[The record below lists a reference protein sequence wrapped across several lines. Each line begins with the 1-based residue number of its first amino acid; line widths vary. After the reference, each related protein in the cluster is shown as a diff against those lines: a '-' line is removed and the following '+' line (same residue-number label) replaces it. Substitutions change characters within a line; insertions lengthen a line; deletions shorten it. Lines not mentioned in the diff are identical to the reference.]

1 MKADL
6 QKKED
11 ELIINR
17 RNIKATR
24 LFEMEQEMNVYKEE
38 LTRLRFMLDQ
48 NFSSQNQKRLAHHSS
63 LMNTGEKTP
72 MTQGKITASAS
83 YGEKRNAE
91 VIVYS
96 QNNS

>member
-24 LFEMEQEMNVYKEE
+24 MFEMEQEMNIYKEE
-38 LTRLRFMLDQ
+38 LIRLRFMLD
-48 NFSSQNQKRLAHHSS
+48 
-63 LMNTGEKTP
+63 
-72 MTQGKITASAS
+72 
-83 YGEKRNAE
+83 
-91 VIVYS
+91 
-96 QNNS
+96 

>member
-24 LFEMEQEMNVYKEE
+24 MFEMEQEMNIYKEE
-38 LTRLRFMLDQ
+38 LIRLRFMLDQ
-48 NFSSQNQKRLAHHSS
+48 NFS
-63 LMNTGEKTP
+63 
-72 MTQGKITASAS
+72 
-83 YGEKRNAE
+83 
-91 VIVYS
+91 
-96 QNNS
+96 

>member
-24 LFEMEQEMNVYKEE
+24 MFEMEQEMNIYKEE
-38 LTRLRFMLDQ
+38 LIRLRFVLD
-48 NFSSQNQKRLAHHSS
+48 
-63 LMNTGEKTP
+63 
-72 MTQGKITASAS
+72 
-83 YGEKRNAE
+83 
-91 VIVYS
+91 
-96 QNNS
+96 